1 MVESHTGT
9 RNHVRK
15 DYGGDGPMLGSLVPV
30 GGGDPIPLLKP
41 QLMVGR
47 RPSCDI
53 RLEFANV
60 SSHHCRLEYVNG
72 YWRAT
77 DLSRNGT
84 KVNGERIDEKFLQ
97 PGDTLTF
104 AKHHFEIQYVPDPQ
118 GSPPVLEDVD
128 PFAISLLEKAGLGGS
143 ERRDRSRDRSGTS
156 SNSKNRPPNSSAQ
169 PNPKPGTQNN
179 QAPTDDDRALEWL
192 NE

>member
-1 MVESHTGT
+1 
-9 RNHVRK
+9 
-15 DYGGDGPMLGSLVPV
+15 MLGVLVPV

-41 QLMVGR
+41 QLIVGR

-53 RLEFANV
+53 RLDFSNV
-60 SSHHCRLEYVNG
+60 SSHHCRLEFING

-97 PGDTLTF
+97 PGDTVGF
-104 AKHHFEIQYVPDPQ
+104 ARHFFEIQYTPDPN
-118 GSPPVLEDVD
+118 GVVPELEEID
-128 PFAISLLEKAGLGGS
+128 PFSISLLEKAGLGGS
-143 ERRDRSRDRSGTS
+143 DRRDRSNRDRSGRPPQGRS
-156 SNSKNRPPNSSAQ
+156 GNSNSA
-169 PNPKPGTQNN
+169 PKPRPETNGNP
-179 QAPTDDDRALEWL
+179 PTDDDKALEWL